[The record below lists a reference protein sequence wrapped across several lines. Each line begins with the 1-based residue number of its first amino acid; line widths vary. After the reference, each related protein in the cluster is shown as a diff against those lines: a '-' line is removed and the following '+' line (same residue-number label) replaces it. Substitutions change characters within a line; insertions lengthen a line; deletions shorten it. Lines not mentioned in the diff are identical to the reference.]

1 MVFGITLK
9 IPEIFLKQKISH
21 SNGSEIYRVSAKV
34 VALKGHTCLNN
45 RMLLVKPIFTM
56 RFRLAAGLSICIRL
70 TVFSRRREIGIMKY
84 VGATDW
90 FIRWP
95 FLIEG
100 MLLGA
105 GGAFLAVILLTQLYS
120 TVTNQVYDTLA
131 FLPLL
136 PKYPYL
142 HYVNLIIFLA
152 GLAIG
157 ALGSVISVKKF
168 LKA

>member
-1 MVFGITLK
+1 MAQIKGVETARYGQEIVEQLFGLTRMVRIFGLVLIG
-9 IPEIFLKQKISH
+9 FL
-21 SNGSEIYRVSAKV
+21 AMA
-34 VALKGHTCLNN
+34 ALFIIINT
-45 RMLLVKPIFTM
+45 
-56 RFRLAAGLSICIRL
+56 IRL
-70 TVFSRRREIGIMKY
+70 TVFARRREIGIMKY

-105 GGAFLAVILLTQLYS
+105 GGAFLAVMLLTQIYS
-120 TVTNQVYDTLA
+120 SVTGQIYDTLM

-142 HYVNLIIFLA
+142 HYVNLFIFFA

-168 LKA
+168 LKV